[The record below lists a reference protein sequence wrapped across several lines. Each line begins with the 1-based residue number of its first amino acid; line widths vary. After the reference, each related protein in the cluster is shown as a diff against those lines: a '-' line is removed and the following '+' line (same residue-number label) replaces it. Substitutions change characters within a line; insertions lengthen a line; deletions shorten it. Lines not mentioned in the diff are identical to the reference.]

1 MDEGGSAF
9 HNGINVGGG
18 MYAPF
23 GMVEK
28 PGAELLPPTDNG
40 RFMVTRLLTQSFRR
54 AAPAPLVRNGNP
66 P

>member
-40 RFMVTRLLTQSFRR
+40 PVHGHQDPER
-54 AAPAPLVRNGNP
+54 
-66 P
+66 